1 MGLKTLVSYINMS
14 LYSLSSPRPH
24 PTKMTHN
31 VERIVHVFFW
41 STKDDHSNLVFGQM

>member
-1 MGLKTLVSYINMS
+1 MGLKTLVSYINMY

-31 VERIVHVFFW
+31 VERIVHVFL
-41 STKDDHSNLVFGQM
+41 STKDDRSNLVFGQM